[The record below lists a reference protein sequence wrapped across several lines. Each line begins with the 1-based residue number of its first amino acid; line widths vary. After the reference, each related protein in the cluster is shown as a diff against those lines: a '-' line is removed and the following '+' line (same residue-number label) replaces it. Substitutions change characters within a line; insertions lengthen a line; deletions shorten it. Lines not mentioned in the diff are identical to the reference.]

1 MANSGSKDP
10 NDPNQ
15 PGKAPKPPS
24 VATETSEQ
32 TSAEQSKREA
42 VMDAY
47 RNLLAIEDSVRHLR
61 EDLSVAEEESVE
73 SAGAAAVSS
82 RWEPVVR
89 DTTGKDFFELLDMR
103 KVGMGIRRRL
113 WFILTLAVIF
123 SAAGSAISAFF
134 LTGQRAEAMLLFE
147 NQAPTPDPLGM
158 MPKPVTMETVAEMV
172 KIPRNMEAVRA
183 AIGSDMNADEIANSV
198 DVATRRSSNLIRIR
212 ATTSNPNLSKEI
224 ANALAEVAVA
234 DSRKRYEDAANRA
247 YEFLKEEE
255 EVARKRLDV
264 LNREIAKFK
273 SQERLVEL
281 DLDNRAVVSQSS
293 DLATA
298 AKNAALEYEGLLAQY
313 QNLEREIANLPD
325 TIVSYEYEDSPLKG
339 RITNREMA
347 LLEARTRYGPDNP
360 KVLILEEELR
370 QLRSALSDQAF
381 DESRQRI
388 YENNFSKEQLK
399 IELMRMKGQLNAAKQ
414 RKETLAARIQ
424 QQDVAVEGVPQIQLE
439 YGKLVQAASVAN
451 AVHQELIDNLRKVEA
466 QMGADRSDVGVFQL
480 SNSAWQYKSFFA
492 RFLPTLG
499 FLLGGAL
506 ALMFVLSLELRD
518 KRLRTNRQVRRSYNA
533 THLLSVPEIS
543 GLNLRNA
550 EDRTLFYVR
559 NLTERVAR
567 LISNQKVQTM
577 LFTSSRSGEGK
588 SLLGYHFACYHQ
600 RIGLKVAYVNFDH
613 RENSFIRRGPKPRRR
628 IEEALKSGDINLE
641 ELVAKGERV
650 DVLYCG
656 FHPGMKE
663 LVKSDKMQAL
673 WDKLKEEYELI
684 VVEAPGIIEDDYAV
698 NLAQQCDVNFFVIG
712 SNKASKPYVDASLE
726 ELEERRIRPTG
737 LILNRMKRSYV
748 EDPRIHVQRRKQS
761 WWGRWF
767 GGAPLK
773 GRSREDRD

>member
-1 MANSGSKDP
+1 MANSGE

-15 PGKAPKPPS
+15 PGQPPKPPTPPS
-24 VATETSEQ
+24 KQPTTATETSSE
-32 TSAEQSKREA
+32 TSAEQSRREA

-47 RNLLAIEDSVRHLR
+47 KNLLSIEDSVRHLR
-61 EDLSVAEEESVE
+61 EDLEATDKETAAEIAPSL
-73 SAGAAAVSS
+73 SS
-82 RWEPVVR
+82 RWEPVVK

-103 KVGMGIRRRL
+103 KVGMGIKRRM
-113 WFILTLAVIF
+113 WFIVTLAVIF
-123 SAAGSAISAFF
+123 AAAGSAASALFF
-134 LTGQRAEAMLLFE
+134 TGQRAEAMLLFE
-147 NQAPTPDPLGM
+147 NRTPTPDPIGM

-172 KIPRNMEAVRA
+172 KIPRNLEAVRA
-183 AIGSDMNADEIANSV
+183 AMGSDIDAGELGGMI
-198 DVATRRSSNLIRIR
+198 DVSIRRSSNLIRIG
-212 ATTSNPNLSKEI
+212 AVTKNGDLSKEV

-234 DSRKRYEDAANRA
+234 DSQKRYEEAANRA
-247 YEFLKEEE
+247 HEFLKEEE

-293 DLATA
+293 DLQTA
-298 AKNAALEYEGLLAQY
+298 LKNATLEYEGMLAQY
-313 QNLEREIANLPD
+313 QNMEREVNNLPD

-370 QLRSALSDQAF
+370 QLRRALSDQAF

-388 YENNFSKEQLK
+388 YENNFAKEQLK
-399 IELMRMKGQLNAAKQ
+399 VELMRLMGQLKGAKQ
-414 RKETLAARIQ
+414 RKESILERIQ
-424 QQDVAVEGVPQIQLE
+424 KQDVAVEGVPGVQLE
-439 YGKLVQAASVAN
+439 YGKLVQAATLAS
-451 AVHQELIDNLRKVEA
+451 AVHDELIDNLRKVEA
-466 QMGADRSDVGVFQL
+466 QMGADRSDVSVYQL
-480 SNSAWQYKSFFA
+480 SNTAWQYKTFFA

-518 KRLRTNRQVRRSYNA
+518 KRLRTSRQVKGAYSAPY
-533 THLLSVPEIS
+533 LLSVPEIS

-567 LISNQKVQTM
+567 LINNQKVQTM
-577 LFTSSRSGEGK
+577 LFTSSRAGEGK
-588 SLLGYHFACYHQ
+588 SLLSFHFACYHH

-613 RENSFIRRGPKPRRR
+613 RENSFIRRGPKPANR
-628 IEEALKSGDINLE
+628 IEDYLKGNDIKLENLI
-641 ELVAKGERV
+641 AKGERV
-650 DVLYCG
+650 DILNVG

-663 LVKSDKMQAL
+663 LVKSDRMASL
-673 WDKLKEEYELI
+673 WEELKKEYELI
-684 VVEAPGIIEDDYAV
+684 VVDAPGIIEDDYAV

-712 SNKASKPYVDASLE
+712 SNRSSKPYVDASLE

-737 LILNRMKRSYV
+737 LILNRMKRSFI
-748 EDPRIHVQRRKQS
+748 EDPRIHVQRRKHS

-767 GGAPLK
+767 RGSPK
-773 GRSREDRD
+773 G